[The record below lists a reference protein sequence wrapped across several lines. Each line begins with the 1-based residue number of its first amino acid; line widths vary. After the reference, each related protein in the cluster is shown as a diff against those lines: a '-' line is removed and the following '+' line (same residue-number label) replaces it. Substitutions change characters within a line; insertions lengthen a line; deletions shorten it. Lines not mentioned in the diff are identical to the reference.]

1 MKVTYDKQADA
12 MYIYMEE
19 IKPKGVDQT
28 ISLNEDINV
37 DFDKNKKIIGIE
49 ILSASK
55 NLAKKQLKQVE
66 QISV

>member
-1 MKVTYDKQADA
+1 MKVTYDRQADA
-12 MYIYMEE
+12 MYIYMKK
-19 IKPKGVDQT
+19 IKAKGVDKT

-55 NLAKKQLKQVE
+55 F
-66 QISV
+66 SY